1 MSTSAATGS
10 KGGFQLPFTLSFEKR
25 IEEIPKWLPAAT
37 SIGSVVAAFIISGI
51 ILKIIGGQPLLV
63 GKFFFNATFGSWAV
77 FSDTLVKATPLIL
90 VGLACTI
97 AFKMKLWNIGAEG
110 QFYAGAFGASLVVLV
125 PLVPADSPKVVVIG
139 AMMIMGMLG
148 GAIWGFFPGY
158 LKGRFGVNEIITTLM
173 LNYIAILWNN
183 FWIFDKWSDAG
194 FQMTPTFEK
203 SAWLPRLVD
212 YARPYKNFI
221 ETSDSALVPF
231 LKGLGLG
238 SISGMTLHLGF
249 IVALVVVVIMWW
261 ILDRSR
267 WGYEIRLT
275 GDNPEAARYAG
286 MNIVRNVVLVMMVS
300 GALAGL
306 AGMSEISGVVH
317 RLQERISPG
326 YGFTGI
332 IVAWLAKL
340 NPFAVIVVA
349 ILFGA
354 LIVAGREIQPSGL
367 ASLLQGIVLFMVIS
381 SDVLLR
387 YKVRLARTPVE
398 EAA

>member
-1 MSTSAATGS
+1 MT
-10 KGGFQLPFTLSFEKR
+10 PFTLTFEKR
-25 IEEIPKWLPAAT
+25 VEDIPKWLPAAT
-37 SIGSVVAAFIISGI
+37 SLGSVVIAFIISGI
-51 ILKIIGGQPLLV
+51 ILKIIGGQPLLA
-63 GKFFFNATFGSWAV
+63 GRFFFNATFGSWAV

-90 VGLACTI
+90 VGLACAV

-125 PLVPADSPKVVVIG
+125 PMVPLDSPKVVVLG
-139 AMMIMGMLG
+139 LMMIMGMLG
-148 GAIWGFFPGY
+148 GALWGFIPGY
-158 LKGRFGVNEIITTLM
+158 LKGRFQVNEIITTLM
-173 LNYIAILWNN
+173 LNYVAILWNN

-203 SAWLPRLVD
+203 SAWLPRLAD
-212 YARPYKNFI
+212 YARQYRAF
-221 ETSDSALVPF
+221 
-231 LKGLGLG
+231 
-238 SISGMTLHLGF
+238 SGVTLHLGF
-249 IVALVVVVIMWW
+249 VIALVAVVIVWW
-261 ILDRSR
+261 ILARSR

-286 MNIVRNVVLVMMVS
+286 INIVKNIVLVMMLS

-340 NPFAVIVVA
+340 NPFAVVIVS

-367 ASLLQGIVLFMVIS
+367 AFLLQGIILFMVIS

-387 YKVRLARTPVE
+387 YKIRLLRTSREVT
-398 EAA
+398 